1 VGQLE
6 IVSAVLIAGSL
17 SVLIF
22 AARHLLLARG
32 RFLLAVLTNRSG
44 MMPILEFDRALFE
57 RLLEGFAE
65 VPGPKAMPR
74 REHVHQPPSD
84 YEVH

>member
-1 VGQLE
+1 MVAGLK
-6 IVSAVLIAGSL
+6 AVQTVALIAD
-17 SVLIF
+17 
-22 AARHLLLARG
+22 
-32 RFLLAVLTNRSG
+32 NRT
-44 MMPILEFDRALFE
+44 LVVE